1 MCTYI
6 VMLGTAGS
14 GKSTLTKA
22 YSSWLKE
29 LGYNVKVINLDPGV
43 KKLLYEPDFDIRTL
57 FTIEDIMVKYGLGPN
72 GAFIKSSY
80 LMLEN
85 MDKILSVI
93 SKYTEVSD
101 YIIIDTPGQM
111 EIFVYRESGP
121 KIIRK
126 LQELRPTLCIYIIDG
141 ELLSNVIDL
150 VTSWFH
156 AILVQLRLN
165 TPTIPVI
172 NKIDKVIDYEI
183 IRKFEENPS
192 IIKNMIKY
200 VKHGVITDVAHNL
213 IDIII
218 QSLQATRL
226 VKVNSLTGEG
236 LEDLH
241 SIVHEAFC
249 TCGDL
254 T

>member
-1 MCTYI
+1 
-6 VMLGTAGS
+6 
-14 GKSTLTKA
+14 
-22 YSSWLKE
+22 
-29 LGYNVKVINLDPGV
+29 
-43 KKLLYEPDFDIRTL
+43 
-57 FTIEDIMVKYGLGPN
+57 MVKYGLGPN

-85 MDKILSVI
+85 MGKILSII
-93 SKYTEVSD
+93 SKYTEESD

-121 KIIRK
+121 KIIK
-126 LQELRPTLCIYIIDG
+126 SLQELRSTLCIYIIDG
-141 ELLSNVIDL
+141 ELLSNVTDL

-156 AILVQLRLN
+156 AILVQLRLE

-172 NKIDKVIDYEI
+172 NKIDKIVNYEVIK
-183 IRKFEENPS
+183 KFEENPL
-192 IIKNMIKY
+192 IIKDMIKNIR
-200 VKHGVITDVAHNL
+200 HGVISDVAYNL
-213 IDIII
+213 IDIIV

-226 VKVNSLTGEG
+226 IKVNSLTGEG